1 METIKIE
8 SYFRYHKIDWIY
20 WHKDWR
26 LRKIFVLQDKQ
37 RGGRFQDIRVDWIFY
52 NHRCF
57 DRNFSKYI
65 SIANKKHVFYDL
77 TGVSK
82 NAEQDWTTR
91 RRHRTVLMIEL
102 IILERFTA
110 HYFQP
115 TN

>member
-1 METIKIE
+1 METIKIK

-37 RGGRFQDIRVDWIFY
+37 RGGWFQDIRVDWIFY

-65 SIANKKHVFYDL
+65 SIANKKQILTISQVFQRMQN
-77 TGVSK
+77 K
-82 NAEQDWTTR
+82 PEQREEDT
-91 RRHRTVLMIEL
+91 EL
-102 IILERFTA
+102 CW
-110 HYFQP
+110 
-115 TN
+115 